1 MTNRT
6 KTERAPMTLSTN
18 KISLRS
24 AAMIAGLSLLIMAI
38 AAPFAELYVLPKLI
52 VSGNA
57 EETTKNILMNPA
69 LFRAGV
75 FGYLIAFTCDI
86 LVAWA
91 LYILLEPVN
100 ASLSQLTAW
109 LRLVYTVIALFALT
123 NLVSIL
129 RLLNTPDPL
138 ISFESDQFYSEV
150 NLSLRAF
157 KNVWG
162 FGILFFGLHLGLL
175 GYLVFRSNYIPKIL
189 GVLLIISGS
198 GYLINGLKPFLFPK
212 SSIDFAM
219 YTFYGEVIFMLWLI
233 IRGSR
238 IIETDNKIP

>member
-1 MTNRT
+1 MTD
-6 KTERAPMTLSTN
+6 SVN

-24 AAMIAGLSLLIMAI
+24 AALIAGISLLIMAV
-38 AAPFAELYVLPKLI
+38 AAPFSELYVLPKLI

-75 FGYLIAFTCDI
+75 FGYLIAFICDI

-91 LYILLEPVN
+91 LYVLLEPVN

-129 RLLNTPDPL
+129 QILNTHDPL
-138 ISFESDQFYSEV
+138 ISFESDQLYSEV

-162 FGILFFGLHLGLL
+162 FGILFFGLHLCLL
-175 GYLVFRSNYIPKIL
+175 GYLVFRSDYIPKIL
-189 GVLLIISGS
+189 GVLLIISGL
-198 GYLINGLKPFLFPK
+198 GYLMNGLKPFMLPDTK
-212 SSIDFAM
+212 IDFAF
-219 YTFYGEVIFMLWLI
+219 YTFYGELIFMLWLI

-238 IIETDNKIP
+238 INE